1 MPVHTVVP
9 VLAVL
14 VKSLPL
20 IAQYVAPVAAAEG
33 KVASKGAAKVLGEVA
48 KEAPK
53 VAKQA
58 APAAAKQTAP
68 AKKMAPAKLTPEEA
82 KTAEAAA
89 KAAADVVKLAIV
101 GVMQHSP
108 STQDHLADQ
117 VLDWIKHFGNQDN
130 PVEAEKRLKAYLEGL
145 YEQMRSQIEQE
156 LQKQSRNGK
165 KDRVINIIVIGH
177 GAIRQPFIQSGFHYI
192 SNHIKSVTFYQ
203 PWGCLLHSTG
213 AYGIATNLIS
223 IDNRHFD
230 PPIFAPPTHWN
241 TIPNDATAIPLMY
254 FSPVHH
260 TEQVWQDLTQIVQ
273 HLRHDADG
281 IVFEYIPV
289 PGAEL
294 PQYFPLPVL
303 CTLFGIAASVF
314 DATVNVRVAACLDWD
329 DNDSHAQ
336 MMQYRSVAK
345 QPTVVMGCNLEHAN
359 FDVDM
364 GGTLRHF

>member
-9 VLAVL
+9 ILAVL

-20 IAQYVAPVAAAEG
+20 IAQYVAPGAAAEG
-33 KVASKGAAKVLGEVA
+33 KIASKGAAKGSGQVA
-48 KEAPK
+48 ATK

-68 AKKMAPAKLTPEEA
+68 AKLTAEAA

-89 KAAADVVKLAIV
+89 KAAVEIVKLAIV
-101 GVMQHSP
+101 EITQHSP
-108 STQDHLADQ
+108 SLQDRLADQ
-117 VLDWIKHFGNQDN
+117 VRDWIKSFGNQDN
-130 PVEAEKRLKAYLEGL
+130 PAEVERRLKAYLEGL
-145 YEQMRSQIEQE
+145 YRQMRSQIEQE
-156 LQKQSRNGK
+156 LQKQSKNGK

-177 GAIRQPFIQSGFHYI
+177 GAIRQPFIQSGFHYM
-192 SNHIKSVTFYQ
+192 SNHIRSVTFYQ
-203 PWGCLLHSTG
+203 PWGCMLHSTG
-213 AYGIATNLIS
+213 AYGIATNRIS
-223 IDNRHFD
+223 IDNRYFD
-230 PPIFAPPTHWN
+230 PPIFGPPTHWN
-241 TIPNDATAIPLMY
+241 TIPNDATAVPLMY

-260 TEQVWQDLTQIVQ
+260 TDQAWQDLTRIAQ

-281 IVFEYIPV
+281 IVFEYLPV
-289 PGAEL
+289 PGADQL

-329 DNDSHAQ
+329 DNNSHAQ

-345 QPTVVMGCNLEHAN
+345 QPTVVMGCNLGHVN